1 MTLPNTEEWDQAFL
15 HTLPVVSLGIG
26 VLSTVMGIMSLRSRS
41 LAQRV
46 SYEDGQYLV
55 SVRYPGQ
62 WRDIREFV
70 QPDNPDVIAIYSE
83 IGPDAWALYDFVA
96 RNISYR
102 LDVGEFFLFPSE
114 TLAREKGDCEDTS
127 ILLTS
132 LLRNFTDAHVA
143 LGTLQGL
150 GHAWVAYGGDI
161 LETTYTSARPVPD
174 PEDYVAF
181 VLFNEREV
189 IELWPGAL
197 GEVFE
202 LGRDEVTKLNLMAR
216 ALERAARDRNA
227 SGEINVFQS

>member
-1 MTLPNTEEWDQAFL
+1 MSSIEELWTQSFL
-15 HTLPVVSLGIG
+15 RVLPVASLGLG
-26 VLSTVMGIMSLRSRS
+26 VLSLSLTIMTLRSRS

-46 SYEDGQYLV
+46 SYEDSQYLV

-62 WRDIREFV
+62 WRNIREFV

-114 TLAREKGDCEDTS
+114 TLAREKGDCEDTA

-132 LLRNFTDAHVA
+132 LIRAGGDECHVA
-143 LGTLQGL
+143 LGTLRGL
-150 GHAWVAYGGDI
+150 GHAWVAHRGEI
-161 LETTYTSARPVPD
+161 METTYTSARPVPD
-174 PEDYVAF
+174 PENYIPF
-181 VLFNEREV
+181 SLFNDQEV

-197 GEVFE
+197 AEVFTVS
-202 LGRDEVTKLNLMAR
+202 RDEGLKLSLMAQ
-216 ALERAARDRNA
+216 AI
-227 SGEINVFQS
+227 G